1 MPSSKDANSVARFWD
16 RYIHQLQSQGVKP
29 SAAKW
34 YLKRAEQFIAAF
46 PNRRIHNIDPEQV
59 NGYLKSLGRDSRLED
74 WQYRQAIDAIR
85 TLLNTIQYASVNAID
100 WQHWLDSA
108 MTLSTQHP
116 TIARTTPALSAEH
129 FAERAGNTRFAHTI
143 RSHPELFHRLSDA
156 IHLRGKAIRT
166 EKTYLHWACRF
177 IRANDGVKLVQA
189 MLASRICHLV
199 RLTKTGVRDRSIR
212 TAQAAP

>member
-16 RYIHQLQSQGVKP
+16 RYIHQFQSQGIKP

-34 YLKRAEQFIAAF
+34 YVKRAEQLIAAF
-46 PNRRIHNIDPEQV
+46 PNQRIRNIDPEQV

-108 MTLSTQHP
+108 MTAL
-116 TIARTTPALSAEH
+116 ARKYPNAAKEWRWQYVFPSK
-129 FAERAGNTRFAHTI
+129 
-143 RSHPELFHRLSDA
+143 
-156 IHLRGKAIRT
+156 RGKA
-166 EKTYLHWACRF
+166 LHSHPTGYQ
-177 IRANDGVKLVQA
+177 RA
-189 MLASRICHLV
+189 
-199 RLTKTGVRDRSIR
+199 T
-212 TAQAAP
+212 